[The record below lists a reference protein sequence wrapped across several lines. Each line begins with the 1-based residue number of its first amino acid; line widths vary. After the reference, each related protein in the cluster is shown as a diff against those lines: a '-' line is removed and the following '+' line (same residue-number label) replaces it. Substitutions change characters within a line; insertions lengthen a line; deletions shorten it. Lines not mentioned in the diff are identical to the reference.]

1 MSRTVVLVGALD
13 TKGEE
18 FAYVRRLIE
27 ERGVGTLVVDFGVM
41 GPPAFEPVVTRQ
53 AVMAAAGVDPRR
65 LASGEHKDEAMRSM
79 AAGLAVVVRQLY
91 DEGRLDGILG
101 MGGSSGTS
109 IATAAMRALPVGL
122 PKLMVSTL
130 GGGDVTAFA
139 GTRDIAF
146 MPSVVDVAGLNRISR
161 RILANAASAI
171 AGMVQTDVSAGTD
184 ERPLVVASMF
194 GNTTPAVDRA
204 RGRLEAAGYEVVVFH
219 AVGSGGRAMEG
230 LIADGLA
237 AGVLDITT
245 TELADEVCGGVMS
258 AGPDRCLAASR
269 AGVPAVLVPGCVD
282 MANFGAPESVP
293 GRYVGRTLYRW
304 NPDTTLMR
312 TTPEENR
319 RIGEMLGAA
328 ASAATGPVSVVLPL
342 RGVSMLDAEGREFW
356 DPQADAACF
365 EAIRRSARP
374 DVPVIE
380 VDVHVN
386 DPAFAD
392 RAVQELLRMLRAD

>member
-27 ERGVGTLVVDFGVM
+27 ERGVGTLVVDFGFM
-41 GPPAFEPVVTRQ
+41 GPPAFEPDVTRQ

-171 AGMVQTDVSAGTD
+171 AGMV
-184 ERPLVVASMF
+184 
-194 GNTTPAVDRA
+194 
-204 RGRLEAAGYEVVVFH
+204 
-219 AVGSGGRAMEG
+219 
-230 LIADGLA
+230 
-237 AGVLDITT
+237 
-245 TELADEVCGGVMS
+245 
-258 AGPDRCLAASR
+258 PDRCL
-269 AGVPAVLVPGCVD
+269 
-282 MANFGAPESVP
+282 
-293 GRYVGRTLYRW
+293 
-304 NPDTTLMR
+304 
-312 TTPEENR
+312 R
-319 RIGEMLGAA
+319 R
-328 ASAATGPVSVVLPL
+328 
-342 RGVSMLDAEGREFW
+342 
-356 DPQADAACF
+356 
-365 EAIRRSARP
+365 
-374 DVPVIE
+374 
-380 VDVHVN
+380 
-386 DPAFAD
+386 D
-392 RAVQELLRMLRAD
+392 R